1 MSICGFHTLGVFC
14 SLYSPVALP
23 LPALGML
30 SPRTLL
36 LPLPTL
42 RAASNLPSWA
52 IFLGLPW
59 SDDAAPCRQLPAL
72 LALQTLH
79 LRNTQRT
86 QSNLPTSLE
95 GLSNLAGMCP
105 LVISLCRLLS
115 SVVGTEPCFPATPV
129 QEGDGHISG

>member
-1 MSICGFHTLGVFC
+1 MSIRGFHTLGVLC
-14 SLYSPVALP
+14 SLYSPVALL

-30 SPRTLL
+30 PPALF
-36 LPLPTL
+36 LPLPAL
-42 RAASNLPSWA
+42 KAASDLPSWA

-95 GLSNLAGMCP
+95 GLSNLAGTCP
-105 LVISLCRLLS
+105 LVISLCKLLI
-115 SVVGTEPCFPATPV
+115 SVVGTEPCFSATPV